1 LHPRAFMARPPVN
14 VDLKFSGRG
23 MTECLITAELQP
35 WLCSLV
41 SRFYR
46 LFVESGD

>member
-1 LHPRAFMARPPVN
+1 
-14 VDLKFSGRG
+14 

-35 WLCSLV
+35 SLMQSR

-46 LFVESGD
+46 LFVESGDGEKPLERLVPTPG